1 MSYAAAMLSRA
12 MAYPTEALKAAAIRA
27 INYLVQHKSLCWTAS
42 KSTYFSARHRSPK
55 LRKGGADATIDA
67 AFSDADFAAGPS
79 MSGWAVLMAGA
90 VVDYGA
96 KRQSG
101 TMLSSAGSEIVA
113 GSVCA
118 TYIMNKRLL
127 LAEHGFPLSGAT
139 TLYMDRSTPS
149 RTTRPSTSS
158 AATTT
163 CASASR
169 PARSPCATCRPSST
183 SPTCSPRRWSRK
195 SSGCS
200 APRS

>member
-1 MSYAAAMLSRA
+1 
-12 MAYPTEALKAAAIRA
+12 
-27 INYLVQHKSLCWTAS
+27 
-42 KSTYFSARHRSPK
+42 
-55 LRKGGADATIDA
+55 
-67 AFSDADFAAGPS
+67 

-139 TLYMDRSTPS
+139 TLYMDNMAALALAQYPESNHKTKHLES
-149 RTTRPSTSS
+149 RYHDGFVRNS
-158 AATTT
+158 
-163 CASASR
+163 
-169 PARSPCATCRPSST
+169 
-183 SPTCSPRRWSRK
+183 
-195 SSGCS
+195 
-200 APRS
+200 